1 VQSLPPPPLPYTI
14 IPVPSIPNLVPCL
27 LPWPFRG
34 LCPSRLLGYD
44 DPSRRRDAARR
55 ARARGGVGSPV
66 QGKEVVLLRKDLM
79 EGVILNPGRVDGAVG
94 SAFVSIGQSQEKW
107 TIWRTS

>member
-1 VQSLPPPPLPYTI
+1 
-14 IPVPSIPNLVPCL
+14 
-27 LPWPFRG
+27 
-34 LCPSRLLGYD
+34 
-44 DPSRRRDAARR
+44 
-55 ARARGGVGSPV
+55 VGSPV